1 MKNYL
6 ANTLLV
12 LLAILISLPC
22 AATVPELIP
31 VQGVLA
37 DASGVPVQGEVGMT
51 FTFYDA
57 QTEGQALWTDSYA
70 LDLEDGFY
78 TVYLGSAKPLDVAA
92 MLGSLELW
100 LGITVGDDA
109 EMDRVLLSA
118 VPFALQAQACQ
129 QIGNLT
135 EDEIQ
140 PILSGDASCADGFYL
155 QGWDEVN
162 GQAICVADM
171 AGIRVEND
179 PEFSDSE
186 ASGISAADLINWN
199 AAHAWGDHAAKGY
212 LTSFTEIDPGWNSD
226 KGNYFTSA
234 ELAGDGSAQVHWN
247 NLENLPLGFADN
259 TDDGL
264 TSESDPIWT
273 AASSTVQ
280 SDIDA
285 VDTKAD
291 DNTAAIT
298 TLNSRQRL
306 TDTDTGSLAITSY
319 NQDIAT
325 GMALNVQGRGRDV
338 LMTASINVDN
348 TVGSTDT
355 SLRFYIRFNGIVRRT
370 ETVVLKA
377 DSRQIV
383 TLQWLERALTTATH
397 TVDIIVNATNRV
409 NIENRYLYL
418 IEL

>member
-1 MKNYL
+1 MKNNL
-6 ANTLLV
+6 TNFLSVLLV
-12 LLAILISLPC
+12 PLISLPC

-37 DASGVPVQGEVGMT
+37 DASGVPVQGEVDMT

-78 TVYLGSAKPLDVAA
+78 TVYLGSVTPLDVAA
-92 MLGSLELW
+92 MLGSMELW

-129 QIGNLT
+129 QIGDLS
-135 EDEIQ
+135 EDKIQ
-140 PILSGDASCADGFYL
+140 PILSGDAACAEGFYL

-171 AGIRVEND
+171 AGVRVEND
-179 PEFSDSE
+179 PEFSASE

-199 AAHAWGDHAAKGY
+199 AAHAWGDHAAQGY
-212 LTSFTEIDPGWNSD
+212 LTSFTESDPGWNSE
-226 KGNYFTSA
+226 KSHYSTAA
-234 ELAGDGSAQVHWN
+234 ELAASGGAQVHWD

-273 AASSTVQ
+273 AASSAVQ

-291 DNTAAIT
+291 ENAAAIT
-298 TLNSRQRL
+298 TINSRQRL
-306 TDTDTGSLAITSY
+306 TDVDTGTLQITDY

-325 GMALNVQGRGRDV
+325 GM
-338 LMTASINVDN
+338 M
-348 TVGSTDT
+348 
-355 SLRFYIRFNGIVRRT
+355 
-370 ETVVLKA
+370 
-377 DSRQIV
+377 
-383 TLQWLERALTTATH
+383 
-397 TVDIIVNATNRV
+397 
-409 NIENRYLYL
+409 
-418 IEL
+418 